1 MLAKIRVFS
10 VSLIF
15 LGFLLNYLFGF
26 STNVFAVDS
35 GCSAS
40 FPTCFL
46 STPADW
52 SPGQCIAPSGS
63 SCTLATGR
71 SGAACCIANPTPTK
85 KPVPNTQNECG
96 TAQKNSSGQL
106 VCRTGGGDI
115 AIDTGFLAP
124 DAWSWCGQV
133 LVGNPCCSN
142 QGGNG
147 NTNCQQLAAE
157 AAAAKQEKQATV
169 DFDLCKQTG
178 NDPKCTDCV
187 ANKGIWTAVG
197 CVNTEYRGSNGI
209 AATAIKLG
217 LGIGGGVVLIM
228 ILAGAFKLTTSKG
241 DPKATEEAKEMI
253 TNAIGGLLFILFSI
267 VIVRT
272 IGVGLLQIPG
282 F

>member
-1 MLAKIRVFS
+1 MLAKMRALRVALTFS
-10 VSLIF
+10 GVLFSILF
-15 LGFLLNYLFGF
+15 LF
-26 STNVFAVDS
+26 SSNVFAVAD

-40 FPTCFL
+40 FPTCFA

-52 SPGQCIAPSGS
+52 SSGQCTAPSGS
-63 SCTLATGR
+63 GLYPNGCTLPNNSPGQ
-71 SGAACCIANPTPTK
+71 ACCSTANPTPAVKSTIDDAK
-85 KPVPNTQNECG
+85 KWCG
-96 TAQKNSSGQL
+96 TIITDGTGKPACNYSFAATQVFSSCGTNTLGADCCQNGGSVAGQGSAL
-106 VCRTGGGDI
+106 C
-115 AIDTGFLAP
+115 AKY
-124 DAWSWCGQV
+124 
-133 LVGNPCCSN
+133 
-142 QGGNG
+142 
-147 NTNCQQLAAE
+147 AE
-157 AAAAKQEKQATV
+157 YKQTKEFRQANV
-169 DFDLCKQTG
+169 DFDLCKQTK
-178 NDPKCTDCV
+178 DDAKCTSCF
-187 ANKGIWTAVG
+187 ASKGIWTAVG
-197 CVNTEYRGSNGI
+197 CVNWNYSGGNGI